1 MEPWGTPALSGYS
14 CEDFLS
20 RTTRSR
26 LLSKKKKNWNKAK
39 YLTRSSIRLKFVKK
53 TNMSNPVESLGH
65 VKCYSSSSQRPTKSS
80 SNSIRYNCQTIC
92 SCSRRPETILE
103 IRKKA
108 TFHGVIKR
116 LMKVFINGFCVNLCY
131 VFSYFPPEGV
141 DCSSKCKTDEA
152 DFGNFTVLLTI

>member
-1 MEPWGTPALSGYS
+1 MKQG
-14 CEDFLS
+14 
-20 RTTRSR
+20 
-26 LLSKKKKNWNKAK
+26 
-39 YLTRSSIRLKFVKK
+39 LTRSSLRLKFVKK

-141 DCSSKCKTDEA
+141 DCSSKCKTLA
-152 DFGNFTVLLTI
+152 IHKNFCSVHFIIYLETYNGYQMYFLGFV